1 MRECPLWG
9 KEEIPGNRIGIT
21 LIRHKELI
29 HQLSEIIVTSG
40 TGLEISTSPLIDT
53 IADEP
58 AFPKKIVFI
67 LLWRNAQLHAE
78 RSEGVSPP
86 AAVAPPMR

>member
-29 HQLSEIIVTSG
+29 HQSVRNNCDVRHGFGDQHIT
-40 TGLEISTSPLIDT
+40 ID
-53 IADEP
+53 
-58 AFPKKIVFI
+58 
-67 LLWRNAQLHAE
+67 
-78 RSEGVSPP
+78 
-86 AAVAPPMR
+86 